1 MKSEYVDIGIKVKNA
16 ICLFFFFIQTC
27 LQIKYSSAN
36 CKRIKFI
43 ELR

>member
-16 ICLFFFFIQTC
+16 ICLFFSIQTC

>member
-1 MKSEYVDIGIKVKNA
+1 MKSEYVDIGIKVKKCN
-16 ICLFFFFIQTC
+16 LSFFFIQTC